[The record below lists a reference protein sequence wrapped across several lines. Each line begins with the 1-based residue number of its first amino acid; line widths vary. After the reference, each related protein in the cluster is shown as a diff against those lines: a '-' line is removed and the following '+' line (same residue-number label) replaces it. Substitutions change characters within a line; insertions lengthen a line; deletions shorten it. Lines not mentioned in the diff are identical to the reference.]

1 MRMRSKAAIL
11 CVALVLAS
19 SLPAWS
25 KNVEPAL
32 TLSKGARVGVINLLA
47 PEVTHYHS
55 SGAIQD
61 SFLKT
66 HAVQWP
72 IDAMFM
78 DAVKQRIT
86 QMGLEPVLVAP
97 SQGLERGR
105 QEFFIDN
112 SINKGLSKPCADEFT
127 QLASANHVDAF
138 IVLAPGLN
146 DSAHAGAGRRRD
158 LPDYLRGWG
167 FITKAQQPADKPT
180 VFDMTQVL
188 LVSGTG
194 GTALLRA
201 REPGGGDYSDTWSS
215 FTAPADL
222 KEVPEAELE
231 SLKPIFTG
239 LVGRQANRLFDQV
252 YVVGGP

>member
-1 MRMRSKAAIL
+1 MIMKKAAVL
-11 CVALVLAS
+11 CVAWVLAA
-19 SLPAWS
+19 SLPAWG
-25 KNVEPAL
+25 KNTEPAL
-32 TLSKGARVGVINLLA
+32 TLSKGARVGVVNLLT

-55 SGAIQD
+55 SSAIQD

-66 HAVQWP
+66 HPVQWT
-72 IDAMFM
+72 IDSMFM
-78 DAVKQRIT
+78 EAVKQRIT

-105 QEFFIDN
+105 QEFFIDGTV
-112 SINKGLSKPCADEFT
+112 NKGLSKPCADEFT
-127 QLASANHVDAF
+127 QMAGANHVDAF
-138 IVLAPGLN
+138 IVLAPGKN
-146 DSAHAGAGRRRD
+146 DSAHEGSTRRKD

-201 REPGGGDYSDTWSS
+201 REPGGEYTDTWSS
-215 FTAPADL
+215 FTPPADL
-222 KEVPEAELE
+222 KDMPDAQLDM
-231 SLKPIFTG
+231 LKPIFSG
-239 LVGRQANRLFDQV
+239 LIGRQASRVFDQI
-252 YVVGGP
+252 YVVGSSP

>member
-1 MRMRSKAAIL
+1 MKNAAVF
-11 CVALVLAS
+11 CVAWVLAS

-25 KNVEPAL
+25 KNSEPAL
-32 TLSKGARVGVINLLA
+32 TLSKGARVGVVSLLA

-55 SGAIQD
+55 SSAIQD

-66 HAVQWP
+66 HQVQWP
-72 IDAMFM
+72 IDSMFM
-78 DAVKQRIT
+78 DAVKQRIS
-86 QMGLEPVLVAP
+86 QMGLEPVLIAP

-105 QEFFIDN
+105 QEFFVDN

-127 QLASANHVDAF
+127 QMASSNHVDAF
-138 IVLAPGLN
+138 VVLVPGLN
-146 DSAHAGAGRRRD
+146 DSAHAGSGRRRD

-167 FITKAQQPADKPT
+167 FVTKAQQPGDKPT

-201 REPGGGDYSDTWSS
+201 REPGGDYSDVWSS
-215 FTAPADL
+215 FTPPADL
-222 KEVPEAELE
+222 KDVPEAQLDA
-231 SLKPIFTG
+231 LKPIFSG
-239 LVGRQANRLFDQV
+239 LVGRQASRVFDQV
-252 YVVGGP
+252 YVVGGGGP